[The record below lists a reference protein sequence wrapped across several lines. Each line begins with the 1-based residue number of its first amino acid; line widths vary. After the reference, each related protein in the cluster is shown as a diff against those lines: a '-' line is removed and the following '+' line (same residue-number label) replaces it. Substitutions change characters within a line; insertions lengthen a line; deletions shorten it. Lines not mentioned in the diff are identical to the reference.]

1 MLRLTDDPEAAETF
15 LQTRVPLARLGRA
28 AEVAAVIAFLLSDD
42 AAYVTGATVPV
53 DGGVTIT

>member
-1 MLRLTDDPEAAETF
+1 MTAPAISC
-15 LQTRVPLARLGRA
+15 
-28 AEVAAVIAFLLSDD
+28 AEVGGPFDVVVACKLADSRRTTAFLLSDD